1 MAVFFSVV
9 ASVLGIAAIAVS
21 LQTVKR
27 LEERKEEYKEFL
39 QGITNELQGQIFQ
52 QNQNATKQIKA
63 FAVDLT
69 SITGGEIGSSSGK
82 APIIHT

>member
-1 MAVFFSVV
+1 LIIFFSIL
-9 ASVLGIAAIAVS
+9 ASVFGIAAVAIS

-39 QGITNELQGQIFQ
+39 QGITSDLQGQIFQ
-52 QNQNATKQIKA
+52 HNKSATEKVKA
-63 FAVDLT
+63 FAIDLKDIRG
-69 SITGGEIGSSSGK
+69 SENVSSSK

>member
-1 MAVFFSVV
+1 MVIFFSIL
-9 ASVLGIAAIAVS
+9 ASVLGIAAVAVS

-39 QGITNELQGQIFQ
+39 QGITSDLQGQIFQ
-52 QNQNATKQIKA
+52 HNKSATDKIKV

-69 SITGGEIGSSSGK
+69 EIRGSENTSSNN